1 MNIIDGNISFSE
13 IANFAVALLLVL
25 STVLAIFYI
34 AKGGF
39 SFIMSSGDDEK
50 IKAAVHTIRYS
61 IVGLVVIFLSI
72 LIIKIIGAVFG
83 FNLLSYLSFEK
94 IQAMVNIIIERI
106 KDSDAAVTNTELQ
119 GLLD

>member
-13 IANFAVALLLVL
+13 IANFAVALLLVV

-34 AKGGF
+34 AKGGV

-61 IVGLVVIFLSI
+61 IVGLVVIFLSV
-72 LIIKIIGAVFG
+72 LIIKVVGAIFG

-94 IQAMVNIIIERI
+94 IQEMVNIIIERV
-106 KDSDAAVTNTELQ
+106 KESESGGNNGNLKGV
-119 GLLD
+119 LD

>member
-13 IANFAVALLLVL
+13 IANFAVALLLVS
-25 STVLAIFYI
+25 STVLAIFYVT
-34 AKGGF
+34 KGGF

-94 IQAMVNIIIERI
+94 IQAMVNVIIERI
-106 KDSDAAVTNTELQ
+106 KDSDSAVTNTELQ